1 MVREAREFHYGYC
14 KHRDVQY
21 DPSNVGIFE
30 EVYFFRE
37 MKTEV
42 LKIVL
47 PIQEFNSEADIRMF
61 QAGLELGLKKYF
73 KGNPGHIHIQSYR
86 EFNQHTD
93 KFDRFLLLFD
103 TIPGGTGYL
112 EQLFDHQEF
121 TLLLQRSY
129 EAIRDCSCQLEGHD
143 GCYKCIY
150 SYGNQYN
157 RDDLS
162 RERAEKWFAKIVEK
176 TEEWVKN
183 DHGLTSITNSGKIE
197 ESELEERFIKLL
209 SVYAEQED
217 GFSFTEKRESGTIFY
232 EIKIS
237 KNDIDAVYWI
247 RPQVVLGPKDGIA
260 YSTRTDFLIVCGSYR
275 YDGQE
280 YQDRIKKIAVYLD
293 GYQYHASEEHN
304 VFERDINIRKAI
316 VDQPEYSTWTLTWE
330 DLNLFQ
336 KQLEGDKLAMDE
348 ITQKYK
354 SDFLPHYTKLLQTI
368 NVEDRVNYALAS
380 NNVDRIL
387 FALTH
392 PISIWNKSWF
402 YYLGSWTNK
411 FLEPSFNPKQLDL
424 IVANKL
430 TQDSYIREN
439 RVKDFNA
446 LVPVQYNYT
455 YSFGEWKIWV
465 NMGKQQIIHLANNA
479 SFEHIDKAQWQFYW
493 SLFNVFQSSDVAVL
507 NNEQAENKSSAGWKS
522 EVLEM
527 YDSYLHPL
535 IDQAIAKGFI
545 NQTNSDYLDSW
556 LDDDG
561 NVLADADFILPSLKI
576 VINPSS
582 QESEKILQVAG
593 FTIYNPEEINTIKL

>member
-1 MVREAREFHYGYC
+1 M
-14 KHRDVQY
+14 
-21 DPSNVGIFE
+21 
-30 EVYFFRE
+30 
-37 MKTEV
+37 
-42 LKIVL
+42 
-47 PIQEFNSEADIRMF
+47 
-61 QAGLELGLKKYF
+61 
-73 KGNPGHIHIQSYR
+73 
-86 EFNQHTD
+86 
-93 KFDRFLLLFD
+93 
-103 TIPGGTGYL
+103 
-112 EQLFDHQEF
+112 
-121 TLLLQRSY
+121 
-129 EAIRDCSCQLEGHD
+129 
-143 GCYKCIY
+143 
-150 SYGNQYN
+150 
-157 RDDLS
+157 
-162 RERAEKWFAKIVEK
+162 
-176 TEEWVKN
+176 
-183 DHGLTSITNSGKIE
+183 
-197 ESELEERFIKLL
+197 
-209 SVYAEQED
+209 
-217 GFSFTEKRESGTIFY
+217 
-232 EIKIS
+232 
-237 KNDIDAVYWI
+237 
-247 RPQVVLGPKDGIA
+247 
-260 YSTRTDFLIVCGSYR
+260 
-275 YDGQE
+275 
-280 YQDRIKKIAVYLD
+280 
-293 GYQYHASEEHN
+293 
-304 VFERDINIRKAI
+304 
-316 VDQPEYSTWTLTWE
+316 
-330 DLNLFQ
+330 LFQ
-336 KQLEGDKLAMDE
+336 KQLEGDKLAIDE

-368 NVEDRVNYALAS
+368 NVEDRINYALAS

-392 PISIWNKSWF
+392 PVSIWNKSWF

-411 FLEPSFNPKQLDL
+411 FLEPSFNPEQLDL

-507 NNEQAENKSSAGWKS
+507 NNEQTENKSSAEWKS

-582 QESEKILQVAG
+582 QESEKILQKAG